1 MKVIKYILFKVLTIT
16 LMISFFICVLL
27 LLNNGIS
34 DGAKVLIL
42 FLMLLIFAS
51 IIALLYNEVTE
62 KSHKDGDNTSED
74 FLLNYLLTNRLH
86 SSTIHRVLA
95 LDSLNGGPDDSPSF
109 FKNNIWYTIRHN
121 SETRDSFNLY
131 LSQVA
136 ELVEKISSVSSVL
149 PNDVWSQQSRD
160 LVSSVNYLDSLFK
173 NENISD
179 VFASN
184 WNKIFTQE
192 ERDKAISVVNDIL
205 NKQANVLKEVAG
217 VLDKR
222 CSEYRSARQSEVS
235 RNLNA
240 LRAEY
245 MKGTLVES
253 RIVSKQDDCHV
264 DDTACDNSISGISDV
279 WE

>member
-1 MKVIKYILFKVLTIT
+1 MKYSKYLSLFLV
-16 LMISFFICVLL
+16 SLL
-27 LLNNGIS
+27 LVSIVTENVPLSVFI
-34 DGAKVLIL
+34 LIL
-42 FLMLLIFAS
+42 ILCNIVNVFMKC
-51 IIALLYNEVTE
+51 EE
-62 KSHKDGDNTSED
+62 KNKNSNGDSTSVD
-74 FLLNYLLTNRLH
+74 FLLKYLLTNRLH

-121 SETRDSFNLY
+121 PGTRKSFSLY

-136 ELVEKISSVSSVL
+136 KLVEKIGSVSSVL
-149 PNDVWSQQSRD
+149 PNEVWSQQSRD
-160 LVSSVNYLDSLFK
+160 LVRSVDYLDSLFK
-173 NENISD
+173 NDSISD

-184 WNKIFTQE
+184 WNKTFTQT
-192 ERDKAISVVNDIL
+192 ERGKAVAVVNDVL
-205 NKQANVLKEVAG
+205 GEQTNALKEVAE

-222 CSEYRSARQSEVS
+222 CSDYRSVRQSEVS
-235 RNLNA
+235 RNLDA

-253 RIVSKQDDCHV
+253 RIVSKQDDHSV
-264 DDTACDNSISGISDV
+264 SDTTEESSLSDI

>member
-1 MKVIKYILFKVLTIT
+1 MKVIKCILFKVLTIT
-16 LMISFFICVLL
+16 LMISLFICVLL

-42 FLMLLIFAS
+42 FLMALIFAS

-62 KSHKDGDNTSED
+62 KNHKDGDNTSED
-74 FLLNYLLTNRLH
+74 FLLKYLLASRLH
-86 SSTIHRVLA
+86 SSTIHKVLA
-95 LDSLNGGPDDSPSF
+95 LDSLNGEPDNSPSF

-121 SETRDSFNLY
+121 PGTRKSFSLY

-136 ELVEKISSVSSVL
+136 ELVEKIGSVSSVL

-160 LVSSVNYLDSLFK
+160 LVRSVDYLDSLFK

-192 ERDKAISVVNDIL
+192 ERDKAVSVVNDIL
-205 NKQANVLKEVAG
+205 NEQANVLKEVAG

-222 CSEYRSARQSEVS
+222 CSEYRSARQSEVKH
-235 RNLNA
+235 NLDA

-253 RIVSKQDDCHV
+253 RIFSKHDDRHV
-264 DDTACDNSISGISDV
+264 DDTTGDNSISDV